1 MTLPKR
7 RGYRLRSHPYRI
19 PEKKTKMADDDSIQ
33 EPDSSTLGFPDD
45 VSVDSAYFS
54 SESTPWAKQQT
65 SRTRNSTW
73 IASLRSLL
81 QTERPQMTPSRIAVP
96 EELRGSVTVP
106 QSEEAVDQFLSEI
119 WEKDT
124 AENPASEYVRK
135 VTELKGFFDLKLFEI
150 AQRQATYVSE
160 LLRQDMASF
169 ADTLSMKQ
177 VLLEAT
183 ISYKFDALRF
193 ALKQEVAQTVFNLRA
208 RYIDTSRRRKQLR
221 PKATG
226 TLKEWFERHLDFPY
240 PSEDEKRLLASQCEL
255 TVEQVSNWFSNKRC
269 RSKSIKAVRG
279 RKSKA

>member
-19 PEKKTKMADDDSIQ
+19 PDKRTKMSDDNSIQ
-33 EPDSSTLGFPDD
+33 EPDSTTSIPGNVTA
-45 VSVDSAYFS
+45 DSAYFS
-54 SESTPWAKQQT
+54 SESSLSAEQWT

-73 IASLRSLL
+73 VASLRSLL
-81 QTERPQMTPSRIAVP
+81 QTQKPRLTPSRITLPVG
-96 EELRGSVTVP
+96 LRSSVTVP

-124 AENPASEYVRK
+124 AENPTSEYVRK

-150 AQRQATYVSE
+150 AQRQATCVSK
-160 LLRQDMASF
+160 LLCQDEASS

-183 ISYKFDALRF
+183 VSYKFDALRLT
-193 ALKQEVAQTVFNLRA
+193 LKQQVAETVFNLRA
-208 RYIDTSRRRKQLR
+208 HYIDTSRRRKHLR
-221 PKATG
+221 PKATRI
-226 TLKEWFERHLDFPY
+226 LKEWFERHLDFPY
-240 PSEDEKRLLASQCEL
+240 PSEDEKRLLASQCDI

-269 RSKSIKAVRG
+269 RSKSIKTMRG
-279 RKSKA
+279 RKNKA